1 MLFLA
6 QLFAVE
12 RRRDVRNARKKR
24 RRNRMTKK
32 CNLNCAYALEG
43 YCAIDS
49 MTKGKFKAKD
59 CKAKTEQDLMEFDW

>member
-1 MLFLA
+1 
-6 QLFAVE
+6 
-12 RRRDVRNARKKR
+12 
-24 RRNRMTKK
+24 MTKK